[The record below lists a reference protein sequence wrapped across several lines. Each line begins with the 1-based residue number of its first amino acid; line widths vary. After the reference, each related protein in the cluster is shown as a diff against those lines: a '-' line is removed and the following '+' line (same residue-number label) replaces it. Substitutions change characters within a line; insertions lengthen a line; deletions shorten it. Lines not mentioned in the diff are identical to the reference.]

1 LFVRTEPPEAA
12 PVSDSRRA
20 KSLRN
25 KERVMKLRDVVS
37 CMRGDVLGTKL
48 VTAGPTSTLSS
59 VARQMREHHVG
70 AVVIVEG
77 QKPVGIVTDRDLALA
92 LGADGVSPEAP
103 AGRVMTTPLRTIPD
117 GAGIFA
123 ATQCMRD
130 AGVRRLP
137 IVDEK
142 ERLVGM
148 VSLDDLM
155 RLLGRELYNLAEGVR
170 HEVEAR

>member
-1 LFVRTEPPEAA
+1 
-12 PVSDSRRA
+12 
-20 KSLRN
+20 
-25 KERVMKLRDVVS
+25 MKLRDVIACV
-37 CMRGDVLGTKL
+37 RGDTFATIL
-48 VTAGPTSTLSS
+48 VTAEPTATLSS
-59 VARQMREHHVG
+59 VALQMREHNVG

-92 LGADGVSPEAP
+92 LGAQGAEPEAP
-103 AGRVMTTPLRTIPD
+103 VESVMTTPVRTIPD

-137 IVDEK
+137 IVDREGQ
-142 ERLVGM
+142 LVGI

-155 RLLGRELYNLAEGVR
+155 GLLGRELYNLAEGIR
-170 HEVEAR
+170 HETEVR

>member
-1 LFVRTEPPEAA
+1 
-12 PVSDSRRA
+12 
-20 KSLRN
+20 
-25 KERVMKLRDVVS
+25 MKLSDVIACV
-37 CMRGDVLGTKL
+37 RGDVLATKL
-48 VTAGPTSTLSS
+48 VTAVPTATLAS
-59 VARQMREHHVG
+59 VALQMRERNVG
-70 AVVIVEG
+70 AVVIIDG
-77 QKPVGIVTDRDLALA
+77 QKPVGMVTDRDLAFA
-92 LGADGVSPEAP
+92 LGADGVAPEAP
-103 AGRVMTTPLRTIPD
+103 VEGVMTSPVRTIPD

-142 ERLVGM
+142 GRLAGI

-170 HEVEAR
+170 NEVEAK

>member
-1 LFVRTEPPEAA
+1 LNQFNQ
-12 PVSDSRRA
+12 RRSKA
-20 KSLRN
+20 
-25 KERVMKLRDVVS
+25 MKLSDVAACV
-37 CMRGDVLGTKL
+37 RGDVLATKL
-48 VTAGPTSTLSS
+48 VTAGPTATVSS
-59 VARQMREHHVG
+59 VARQMLEHNVG
-70 AVVIVEG
+70 AVVIVEDRL
-77 QKPVGIVTDRDLALA
+77 PVGIVTDRDLALT

-103 AGRVMTTPLRTIPD
+103 VDRVMSTPVRTIPN

-130 AGVRRLP
+130 GRMRRLP

-142 ERLVGM
+142 GHLAGI

-170 HEVEAR
+170 HELEVGSGASGPRERSAT

>member
-1 LFVRTEPPEAA
+1 
-12 PVSDSRRA
+12 
-20 KSLRN
+20 
-25 KERVMKLRDVVS
+25 MKLNEVIS
-37 CMRGDVLGTKL
+37 CARGDVFATRL
-48 VTAGPTSTLSS
+48 VTAGRTETLSS
-59 VARQMREHHVG
+59 VALQMKEHNVG
-70 AVVIVEG
+70 SVVIVED

-92 LGADGVSPEAP
+92 LGADGIAP
-103 AGRVMTTPLRTIPD
+103 DAAVESVMIKPVWTIPD

-130 AGVRRLP
+130 GGVRRLP

-142 ERLVGM
+142 GRLTGM

-170 HEVEAR
+170 HEVKVK